1 MVIYGGIDLTG
12 NIGGKFVKEILHILE
27 DTVIDTVKLIPFL
40 LIAYLIM
47 EYIEHKTTNK
57 TKEAIRKSGRFGPL
71 IGSILG
77 AFPQCGFSVT
87 ATNLYAGRVI
97 TLGTLFA
104 VYLSTSDEMLPIL
117 LSEGI
122 SGKLILKIL
131 GIKIIIGLI
140 AGFLIDMILINKE
153 EEEQNNIE
161 NICEHEH
168 CHCEEGIWKSAIKHT
183 INVFIFIFIISLLLN
198 IVIEYIGEDTLAG
211 LISGKPI
218 ISALIAG
225 LIGLIPNCASSVILT
240 ELYLSNVLSL
250 AVMIGG
256 LLVNAGVGLIVLFK
270 VNHNQ
275 KENIKIVIWLYLIG
289 VISAIL
295 LQYLI

>member
-1 MVIYGGIDLTG
+1 MHEL
-12 NIGGKFVKEILHILE
+12 LHALEHTLE
-27 DTVIDTVKLIPFL
+27 DTIKILPFL

-57 TKEAIRKSGRFGPL
+57 TKEAIKKSGRFGPF
-71 IGSILG
+71 IGSLLG

-117 LSEGI
+117 LSEGVA
-122 SGKLILKIL
+122 GPLILKIL
-131 GIKIIIGLI
+131 GIKILIGII
-140 AGFLIDMILINKE
+140 AGVIIDLILNKFHKNKKE
-153 EEEQNNIE
+153 ENKIE
-161 NICEHEH
+161 SICEHDH

-198 IVIEYIGEDTLAG
+198 IAIEYIGEDNLAG
-211 LISGKPI
+211 LISNKPV
-218 ISALIAG
+218 ISALIAS

-240 ELYLSNVLSL
+240 QLYLSNVLGL

-275 KENIKIVIWLYLIG
+275 KENIGIVTGLYLIG
-289 VISAIL
+289 VISAII
-295 LQYLI
+295 LQLIGI

>member
-1 MVIYGGIDLTG
+1 MHEL
-12 NIGGKFVKEILHILE
+12 LHVLE
-27 DTVIDTVKLIPFL
+27 HTLIDTIKIFPFL

-57 TKEAIRKSGRFGPL
+57 TREAIKKSGKLGPF
-71 IGSILG
+71 IGSLLG

-117 LSEGI
+117 LSEGVA
-122 SGKLILKIL
+122 GPLILKIL
-131 GIKIIIGLI
+131 AIKVLIGII
-140 AGFLIDMILINKE
+140 AGVIIDLILNKFYKNKKE
-153 EEEQNNIE
+153 ESKIE
-161 NICEHEH
+161 SICEHDH

-198 IVIEYIGEDTLAG
+198 IAIEYIGEDKLAG
-211 LISGKPI
+211 LISNKPI
-218 ISALIAG
+218 ISALVAS

-240 ELYLSNVLSL
+240 QLYLSNVLGL

-270 VNHNQ
+270 VNHSQ
-275 KENIKIVIWLYLIG
+275 KENIGIVTGLYLIG
-289 VISAIL
+289 VISAIA
-295 LQYLI
+295 LQFLGV

>member
-1 MVIYGGIDLTG
+1 MHELLHV
-12 NIGGKFVKEILHILE
+12 FVHTLE
-27 DTVIDTVKLIPFL
+27 DTIKILPFL

-57 TKEAIRKSGRFGPL
+57 TKEVIKKSGKFGPF

-117 LSEGI
+117 LSEGVP
-122 SGKLILKIL
+122 GPLILKIL
-131 GIKIIIGLI
+131 GIKILI
-140 AGFLIDMILINKE
+140 AIIAGSIIDLIVNKFYKNKE
-153 EEEQNNIE
+153 DNKIE
-161 NICEHEH
+161 SICEHDH

-183 INVFIFIFIISLLLN
+183 VNVFIFIFIISLLLN
-198 IVIEYIGEDTLAG
+198 IAIEFIGEDGLAK
-211 LISGKPI
+211 IVSNKPI

-225 LIGLIPNCASSVILT
+225 GIGLIPNCASSVILT
-240 ELYLSNVLSL
+240 QLYLSKVLSL
-250 AVMIGG
+250 SVMIGG
-256 LLVNAGVGLIVLFK
+256 LLVNAGVGIIVLFK
-270 VNHNQ
+270 TNHNQ
-275 KENIKIVIWLYLIG
+275 KENVKIVLALYAIG
-289 VISAIL
+289 VISTIIL
-295 LQYLI
+295 QLIGV